1 MSDFENPL
9 ASKSDDGDVKK
20 KLTNGK
26 KWTIG
31 LGVVGILVM
40 IYLYSKSK
48 SSSSSSSA
56 STTAPNAAGISSTMA
71 AEQSGAS
78 AQAQLDQQMLQNAM
92 STSSVLGTS
101 PGYTTSGGAPSSG
114 YNINPGGQMI
124 TAPGSGG
131 GSSTGTTPS
140 TTSTTPPTSVSE
152 YMFSA
157 PGTNN
162 GVTTTISGSA
172 PVMQG
177 SGYNASTNPHYLAL
191 SNPTQYGMA
200 VNRHATIDYQPS
212 LGTFQPSFGQKLAP
226 NTTLFAVT

>member
-9 ASKSDDGDVKK
+9 ASKSDGDDTKK
-20 KLTNGK
+20 QMSNAK

-31 LGVVGILVM
+31 LGIVGILVM

-48 SSSSSSSA
+48 SSSSSTA

-101 PGYTTSGGAPSSG
+101 PGQTTSGGAPSSG
-114 YNINPGGQMI
+114 YNINPGGQMV
-124 TAPGSGG
+124 TASGSGG

-140 TTSTTPPTSVSE
+140 T
-152 YMFSA
+152 
-157 PGTNN
+157 
-162 GVTTTISGSA
+162 SG
-172 PVMQG
+172 G
-177 SGYNASTNPHYLAL
+177 SGYVAPQYPSSPQYTYLTPQADATLAAGTPLFGKTSSGQYVQVGTKGAGDFTNGSRRAAMGIG
-191 SNPTQYGMA
+191 TQLYTAG
-200 VNRHATIDYQPS
+200 
-212 LGTFQPSFGQKLAP
+212 
-226 NTTLFAVT
+226 

>member
-114 YNINPGGQMI
+114 YNINPGGQMV
-124 TAPGSGG
+124 TASGSGG

-140 TTSTTPPTSVSE
+140 T
-152 YMFSA
+152 
-157 PGTNN
+157 
-162 GVTTTISGSA
+162 SG
-172 PVMQG
+172 G
-177 SGYNASTNPHYLAL
+177 SGYVAPQYPSSPQYNYLTPQADTTL
-191 SNPTQYGMA
+191 AAGTPLFGKN
-200 VNRHATIDYQPS
+200 S
-212 LGTFQPSFGQKLAP
+212 LGQYVYVGTKGVPGDFTNGSRRAAMGIGTQLYTAG
-226 NTTLFAVT
+226 

>member
-48 SSSSSSSA
+48 SSSSSSTA
-56 STTAPNAAGISSTMA
+56 STTAPNAAGISSIMA

-114 YNINPGGQMI
+114 YNINP
-124 TAPGSGG
+124 
-131 GSSTGTTPS
+131 
-140 TTSTTPPTSVSE
+140 TTSTTLPTSVTE
-152 YMFSA
+152 YLFSA

-162 GVTTTISGSA
+162 GVTTIVSGPA

-191 SNPTQYGMA
+191 ANPTQYRMA
-200 VNRHATIDYQPS
+200 VNRGAQIDYQPS

>member
-9 ASKSDDGDVKK
+9 APKSDDGDVKK

-48 SSSSSSSA
+48 SSSSSSTA

-114 YNINPGGQMI
+114 YNINPGGQMV
-124 TAPGSGG
+124 TASGSGG

-140 TTSTTPPTSVSE
+140 T
-152 YMFSA
+152 
-157 PGTNN
+157 
-162 GVTTTISGSA
+162 SG
-172 PVMQG
+172 G
-177 SGYNASTNPHYLAL
+177 SGYVAPQYPSSPQYNYLTPQA
-191 SNPTQYGMA
+191 
-200 VNRHATIDYQPS
+200 D
-212 LGTFQPSFGQKLAP
+212 
-226 NTTLFAVT
+226 TTLAAGTPLFGKTSSGQYVQVGTKGAPPGEFLNGSRRAAMGIGTQLYTAG

>member
-9 ASKSDDGDVKK
+9 APKSDDGDVKK

-78 AQAQLDQQMLQNAM
+78 A
-92 STSSVLGTS
+92 
-101 PGYTTSGGAPSSG
+101 
-114 YNINPGGQMI
+114 
-124 TAPGSGG
+124 
-131 GSSTGTTPS
+131 
-140 TTSTTPPTSVSE
+140 
-152 YMFSA
+152 
-157 PGTNN
+157 
-162 GVTTTISGSA
+162 
-172 PVMQG
+172 
-177 SGYNASTNPHYLAL
+177 
-191 SNPTQYGMA
+191 
-200 VNRHATIDYQPS
+200 
-212 LGTFQPSFGQKLAP
+212 
-226 NTTLFAVT
+226 

>member
-9 ASKSDDGDVKK
+9 ASKPDGDDTKK
-20 KLTNGK
+20 QMSNAK

-31 LGVVGILVM
+31 LGIVGILVM

-48 SSSSSSSA
+48 SSSSSTA

-114 YNINPGGQMI
+114 FQMYPSPMV
-124 TAPGSGG
+124 TASGSGSG
-131 GSSTGTTPS
+131 TSTGTTPS
-140 TTSTTPPTSVSE
+140 T
-152 YMFSA
+152 
-157 PGTNN
+157 
-162 GVTTTISGSA
+162 SG
-172 PVMQG
+172 G
-177 SGYNASTNPHYLAL
+177 SGYVAPQYPSSPQYTYLTPQADATL
-191 SNPTQYGMA
+191 AAGTPLFGKTSSGQYVQVGTKGVPGDFNNGSRRAAMGIGTQLYTAG
-200 VNRHATIDYQPS
+200 
-212 LGTFQPSFGQKLAP
+212 
-226 NTTLFAVT
+226 

>member
-20 KLTNGK
+20 KLSNGK

-31 LGVVGILVM
+31 LGIVGILVM

-48 SSSSSSSA
+48 SSSSSTA
-56 STTAPNAAGISSTMA
+56 PTTAPNAAGISSTMA

-114 YNINPGGQMI
+114 YNINPGGQM
-124 TAPGSGG
+124 ASSGSGG

-140 TTSTTPPTSVSE
+140 TTSTTPPKGVTE

-172 PVMQG
+172 PVLQG

-200 VNRHATIDYQPS
+200 VNRHAQIDYQPS
-212 LGTFQPSFGQKLAP
+212 LGTYQPSFGHKLAP